1 VARLA
6 LSTSEGSV
14 SWLKVTRRID
24 PDNEE
29 VELEL
34 ADKMDDV
41 IEEDGRPVTGLKW
54 VHVSVLASA
63 CEVIRC

>member
-6 LSTSEGSV
+6 LATSEGSV
-14 SWLKVTRRID
+14 SLLKVTRRID
-24 PDNEE
+24 PDTEE

-63 CEVIRC
+63 YAAISC